1 MTKLYQQLNQ
11 SQLSRNN
18 NNSNGGLQQM
28 INMVSRSNNP
38 MQLMQTM
45 AQSNPQLQSIL
56 NLIQTSQKSPKDLFF
71 EMAQQRGVDPQQILQ
86 MLQH

>member
-18 NNSNGGLQQM
+18 NSNGGLQQM
-28 INMVSRSNNP
+28 INMVSHSNNP

>member
-18 NNSNGGLQQM
+18 NSNGGLQQI

-38 MQLMQTM
+38 MQLMQTI

>member
-18 NNSNGGLQQM
+18 NSNGGLQQI
-28 INMVSRSNNP
+28 INMVSHSNNP

>member
-18 NNSNGGLQQM
+18 TNGGLQQI
-28 INMVSRSNNP
+28 INMVSHSNNP

-56 NLIQTSQKSPKDLFF
+56 NLIQTNQKSPKDLFF

>member
-18 NNSNGGLQQM
+18 NSNGGLQQI
-28 INMVSRSNNP
+28 INMVSHSNNP
-38 MQLMQTM
+38 MQLMQTI

>member
-11 SQLSRNN
+11 SQLSRN

-45 AQSNPQLQSIL
+45 AQSNPQLKSIL
-56 NLIQTSQKSPKDLFF
+56 NLKSL
-71 EMAQQRGVDPQQILQ
+71 L
-86 MLQH
+86 L

>member
-11 SQLSRNN
+11 SQLSRN

-38 MQLMQTM
+38 MQLMQTI

>member
-18 NNSNGGLQQM
+18 NSNGGLQQM
-28 INMVSRSNNP
+28 INMVSHSNNP

-71 EMAQQRGVDPQQILQ
+71 EMAQQRGVDPQQILH

>member
-18 NNSNGGLQQM
+18 SNGGLQQM
-28 INMVSRSNNP
+28 INMVSHSNNP

-71 EMAQQRGVDPQQILQ
+71 EMAQQRGVVPQQILQ

>member
-1 MTKLYQQLNQ
+1 
-11 SQLSRNN
+11 
-18 NNSNGGLQQM
+18 
-28 INMVSRSNNP
+28 MVSRSNNP

>member
-11 SQLSRNN
+11 SQLSRN

>member
-11 SQLSRNN
+11 SQLSRN

-45 AQSNPQLQSIL
+45 AQSNPQLKSIL

>member
-18 NNSNGGLQQM
+18 NNSNGGLQRM

>member
-18 NNSNGGLQQM
+18 TNGGLQQI
-28 INMVSRSNNP
+28 INMVSHSNNP
-38 MQLMQTM
+38 MQLIQTM

-71 EMAQQRGVDPQQILQ
+71 EIAQQRGVDPQQILQ

>member
-18 NNSNGGLQQM
+18 SNGGLQQM
-28 INMVSRSNNP
+28 INMVSHSNNP

-71 EMAQQRGVDPQQILQ
+71 EMARQRGVDPQQILH
-86 MLQH
+86 MLQN

>member
-18 NNSNGGLQQM
+18 SNGGLQQM
-28 INMVSRSNNP
+28 INMVSHSNNP

>member
-11 SQLSRNN
+11 SQLSRN

-71 EMAQQRGVDPQQILQ
+71 EMAQQKGVNPQQILQ

>member
-18 NNSNGGLQQM
+18 NNGGLQQM

-56 NLIQTSQKSPKDLFF
+56 SLIQTSQKSPKDLFF

>member
-18 NNSNGGLQQM
+18 TNGGLQQI
-28 INMVSRSNNP
+28 INMVSHSNNP
-38 MQLMQTM
+38 MQLIQTM

-86 MLQH
+86 ILQH

>member
-18 NNSNGGLQQM
+18 NNNGGLQQI
-28 INMVSRSNNP
+28 INMVSHSNNP

>member
-18 NNSNGGLQQM
+18 TNGGLQQI
-28 INMVSRSNNP
+28 INMVSHSNNP
-38 MQLMQTM
+38 MQLIQTM

>member
-11 SQLSRNN
+11 SQLLRNN
-18 NNSNGGLQQM
+18 TNGGLQQI
-28 INMVSRSNNP
+28 INMVSHSNNP
-38 MQLMQTM
+38 MQLMQIM
-45 AQSNPQLQSIL
+45 AQSNPQLQGIL
-56 NLIQTSQKSPKDLFF
+56 NLIQTSQKNPKDLFF

>member
-18 NNSNGGLQQM
+18 SNGGLQQM
-28 INMVSRSNNP
+28 INMVSHSNNP

-71 EMAQQRGVDPQQILQ
+71 EMARQRGVDPQQILQ

>member
-18 NNSNGGLQQM
+18 NNNGGLQQI
-28 INMVSRSNNP
+28 INMVSHSNNP

-56 NLIQTSQKSPKDLFF
+56 NLILTSQKSPKDLFF

>member
-18 NNSNGGLQQM
+18 TNGGLQQI
-28 INMVSRSNNP
+28 INMVSHSNNP
-38 MQLMQTM
+38 IQLMQTM

-71 EMAQQRGVDPQQILQ
+71 EMAQQRGIDPQQILQ

>member
-18 NNSNGGLQQM
+18 NNGLQQM
-28 INMVSRSNNP
+28 INIMSQSNNP
-38 MQLMQTM
+38 MQLMQIM
-45 AQSNPQLQSIL
+45 AQSNPQLQNIL
-56 NLIQTSQKSPKDLFF
+56 NLVQTSQKSPKTLFF
-71 EMAQQRGVDPQQILQ
+71 EMAQQKGVNPQQILQ

>member
-18 NNSNGGLQQM
+18 SNGGLQQM
-28 INMVSRSNNP
+28 INMVSHSNNP

-71 EMAQQRGVDPQQILQ
+71 EIARQRGVDPQQILQ

>member
-11 SQLSRNN
+11 SQLSRN

-71 EMAQQRGVDPQQILQ
+71 EMAQQRGVDPQQILR

>member
-11 SQLSRNN
+11 SQLSRN

-38 MQLMQTM
+38 MQLMQIM
-45 AQSNPQLQSIL
+45 AQSNPQLQNIL
-56 NLIQTSQKSPKDLFF
+56 NLVQTSQKSPKTLFF
-71 EMAQQRGVDPQQILQ
+71 EMAQQKGVNPQQILQ

>member
-18 NNSNGGLQQM
+18 NNNGGLQQM

>member
-18 NNSNGGLQQM
+18 NSNGGLQQM
-28 INMVSRSNNP
+28 INMVSHSNNP

-71 EMAQQRGVDPQQILQ
+71 EMARQRGVDPQQILQ

>member
-11 SQLSRNN
+11 SQLSRN

-71 EMAQQRGVDPQQILQ
+71 EMAQQKGVDPQQILQ

>member
-18 NNSNGGLQQM
+18 NSNGGLQQI
-28 INMVSRSNNP
+28 INMVSHSNNP
-38 MQLMQTM
+38 MQLMQAM

>member
-1 MTKLYQQLNQ
+1 
-11 SQLSRNN
+11 
-18 NNSNGGLQQM
+18 M

-71 EMAQQRGVDPQQILQ
+71 EMAQQRGVDLRQILHII
-86 MLQH
+86 QHKWRYISIIYYNTFIYIN

>member
-11 SQLSRNN
+11 SQLSR

-38 MQLMQTM
+38 MQLMQTI

-86 MLQH
+86 ILQH

>member
-1 MTKLYQQLNQ
+1 
-11 SQLSRNN
+11 
-18 NNSNGGLQQM
+18 M
-28 INMVSRSNNP
+28 INIMSQSSNP
-38 MQLMQTM
+38 MQLMQIM

-71 EMAQQRGVDPQQILQ
+71 EMARQRGVDPQQILQ

>member
-18 NNSNGGLQQM
+18 NSNGGLQQM
-28 INMVSRSNNP
+28 INMVSHSNNP

-86 MLQH
+86 ILQH

>member
-18 NNSNGGLQQM
+18 SNGGLQQM
-28 INMVSRSNNP
+28 INMVSHSNNP

-71 EMAQQRGVDPQQILQ
+71 EMARQKYRQKN
-86 MLQH
+86 